1 MPPRSRRRLAL
12 GAAAILILG
21 VVSCNKS
28 PTSPSPGGQSGS
40 FVSLRLVAPGEMAPG
55 ESVQLT
61 ANAVKSDGTVENVTS
76 QAQWTAQSVPA
87 SSVVVSL
94 TGTGLATGRD
104 QGRAVVTLRFA
115 GFTADATILVLPK
128 GTFRLAGRITAEGVG
143 LENVTLT
150 VIAGVGQG
158 LTALTD
164 ASGGYELYGVA
175 GPVQV
180 RASKDGYL
188 DKAQQVD
195 VTAHGSLA
203 FELTA
208 YRPSDNY
215 TGDYTL
221 ILTASGCTPGFP
233 EEAKRRV
240 YTARVEQ
247 KGADLRVSLSGAR
260 FWAGSGAFTGV
271 VTPTGEIRFT
281 IRPEWF
287 WDYDAEDLMEY
298 LSDGDSLIVGGVVIA
313 RHTPAGI
320 SGKSEVSLYGGN
332 GGYMRL
338 NFGRGVCSIDPF
350 ELVPR

>member
-1 MPPRSRRRLAL
+1 
-12 GAAAILILG
+12 
-21 VVSCNKS
+21 
-28 PTSPSPGGQSGS
+28 
-40 FVSLRLVAPGEMAPG
+40 MAPG

-61 ANAVKSDGTVENVTS
+61 ANAVKSDGTVENVSS

-87 SSVVVSL
+87 SAVVLAL

-128 GTFRLAGRITAEGVG
+128 GTFRLAGRITEDGVG

-158 LTALTD
+158 LTAHTG
-164 ASGGYELYGVA
+164 ASGGYELFGVA
-175 GPVQV
+175 GPVQI

-195 VTAHGSLA
+195 VTAHGSLT

-208 YRPSDNY
+208 YRPNDNH

-247 KGADLRVSLSGAR
+247 KGTDLRVSLSGAR
-260 FWAGSGAFTGV
+260 FWAGSGAFAGV

-281 IRPEWF
+281 IRPAWV
-287 WDYDAEDLMEY
+287 WDYDATDLMEY

-320 SGKSEVSLYGGN
+320 SGKSDVSLYGGN